1 MLFQDLELFFFLHR
15 TALICGVGAL
25 NDFATT
31 NIGRTG
37 TRPWELV
44 TFGSWKVCYHFEL
57 RCKWEWGG
65 GILAL
70 AATEMWQVKHWNRL
84 ELNGLACSLT
94 YYNDYLFHLFVFGSE
109 WYLIQISDWCI
120 LSQLC
125 WLAMFADLSASLLFF
140 FQLHLFDWIPET
152 LQITQTH

>member
-1 MLFQDLELFFFLHR
+1 M
-15 TALICGVGAL
+15 I
-25 NDFATT
+25 FATT

-37 TRPWELV
+37 TRPCELV

-65 GILAL
+65 GELAL

-125 WLAMFADLSASLLFF
+125 WLAMFADLSASLFFFF
-140 FQLHLFDWIPET
+140 FQVHLFDWIPET